1 MAPKKSFRKAYIGI
15 VMDMAPALL
24 MYENVSVFSGLLVGK
39 SLHFLASEC
48 DKLRRLT
55 HSQAGANSDKY
66 RRLPGWR
73 SVTLRAECLQM
84 LVFRHFSNA
93 APLIGSNSNVLAK
106 FSLFVNRWLTCLNL
120 MSLSRQL
127 LRWSRS
133 RDTN

>member
-1 MAPKKSFRKAYIGI
+1 MAPKKSFRKAYVGI
-15 VMDMAPALL
+15 VLDMALAPLI
-24 MYENVSVFSGLLVGK
+24 YTNVNVYRGLLVGE
-39 SLHFLASEC
+39 SLHFLAPEC
-48 DKLRRLT
+48 DKLRRFPHT
-55 HSQAGANSDKY
+55 QAGENSDKY

-73 SVTLRAECLQM
+73 SVTLRAKCLQM

-106 FSLFVNRWLTCLNL
+106 FSLSGNRRQTCLNL

-133 RDTN
+133 RGTH

>member
-1 MAPKKSFRKAYIGI
+1 MDL
-15 VMDMAPALL
+15 DMALALL
-24 MYENVSVFSGLLVGK
+24 MYVNVNVFPGLLVGE
-39 SLHFLASEC
+39 SLHFLAPEC
-48 DKLRRLT
+48 DKLRRFP
-55 HSQAGANSDKY
+55 HSQAGENSDKY

-133 RDTN
+133 RDTH